1 MPYRAVVAI
10 VVVVWGCLAAPA
22 FAQDG
27 GMTVSQLMQD
37 AAVGDGGEEAS
48 ASVRLILALTAMA
61 VLPGVLLAM
70 TPFTR
75 FIIVFSLLRQAL
87 GLQQS
92 PPNQVL
98 IGMALAL
105 TLLVMQPTTTKVW
118 DDSAGPFMAGDI
130 SVEQAYD
137 RGIGPMRGFMLQ
149 NTRRTDLGTA
159 MRIGKVP
166 RPDTLDEIPTSV
178 VVTGFVLSELRTA
191 FTIAVKVYLPFLV
204 VDLVVASV
212 LLGMGMM
219 MLPPVVVSLP
229 FKLIVFVLMDGW
241 GLLVTGMVGGIR

>member
-1 MPYRAVVAI
+1 MTRALSLLMLLMFCA
-10 VVVVWGCLAAPA
+10 AAPA
-22 FAQDG
+22 LAQEPVVPSLGDAIEAAA
-27 GMTVSQLMQD
+27 SQD
-37 AAVGDGGEEAS
+37 VEGAA
-48 ASVRLILALTAMA
+48 ASVRLVLALTALSL
-61 VLPGVLLAM
+61 LPGLLLAM

-98 IGMALAL
+98 VGLSLAL
-105 TLLVMQPTTTKVW
+105 TLMVMQPTVTAVW
-118 DDSAGPFMAGDI
+118 DGAAEPYLAG
-130 SVEQAYD
+130 ELRTEEAYD
-137 RGIGPMRGFMLQ
+137 IAIAPMRTFMLRNVQ
-149 NTRRTDLGTA
+149 REDLKTA
-159 MRIGKVP
+159 MRLAKVS
-166 RPDTLDEIPTSV
+166 RPETLQDIPTPV
-178 VVTGFVLSELRTA
+178 VVTGFVLSELRIA

-229 FKLIVFVLMDGW
+229 FKLLVFVLMDGW
-241 GLLVTGMVGGIR
+241 GLLVTGMVAGIR